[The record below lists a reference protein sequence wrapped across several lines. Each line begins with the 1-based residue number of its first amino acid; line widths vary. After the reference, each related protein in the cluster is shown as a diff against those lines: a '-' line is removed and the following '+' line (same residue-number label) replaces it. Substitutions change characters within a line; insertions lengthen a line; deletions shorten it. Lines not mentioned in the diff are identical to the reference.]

1 VTAFIF
7 DIDGTI
13 IDSMPAHN
21 QAWSVFF
28 TRHGRT
34 LDDRDFFQRT
44 AGRTAAE
51 VLREFFGPVSST
63 QMLELVNEKD
73 AVYRELFGPVFREV
87 PGFTAFAR
95 AAHEGGLKLACATAG
110 RADNIAFALVHLGL
124 EDFFDAVVGG
134 HEVAQGK
141 PAPDLFLLAARRM
154 NVAPAQCVV
163 FEDAPFGIEGARRAG
178 MLAVALTTGMPA
190 GELAGAHVIAAIADY
205 SGISPNDIVARAEA
219 RRGAMLQ
226 TGTGT

>member
-21 QAWSVFF
+21 QAWTVFF
-28 TRHGRT
+28 ARHGRT

-44 AGRTAAE
+44 AGRTATE
-51 VLREFFGPVSST
+51 VLRELFGPVSDT
-63 QMLELVNEKD
+63 QMLDLVNEKD

-95 AAHEGGLKLACATAG
+95 AARAAGLKLACATAG
-110 RADNIAFALVHLGL
+110 RADNIAFALAHLKL
-124 EDFFDAVVGG
+124 EDFFDVVVGG
-134 HEVAQGK
+134 HEVGQGK

-154 NVAPAQCVV
+154 HVAPAQCVV

-178 MLAVALTTGMPA
+178 MLAVALTTGMA
-190 GELAGAHVIAAIADY
+190 ASELAGAHVIAAIADY
-205 SGISPNDIVARAEA
+205 SDVTPNDIVARADA
-219 RRGAMLQ
+219 RRRVMLQ